1 MNFLD
6 LLPDDVIEKI
16 NYHLS
21 KLDINEKRKERKKKR
36 KMQKEK
42 KKMAKQYKICE
53 KLLEKAYYKYN
64 NIKDFEFVLGG
75 EFPYIKVHFF
85 DDRFNDSILIL
96 LSDQII

>member
-21 KLDINEKRKERKKKR
+21 KLDINEKRTERKKKR

-75 EFPYIKVHFF
+75 EFPYIKVTFH
-85 DDRFNDSILIL
+85 DSRFNKVVTILIF
-96 LSDQII
+96 D